1 MRWFYVSILLL
12 SLGFTAC
19 TEKPAAAPV
28 PNYTQAELEQ
38 RLDRKTAEG
47 TLRALVIGMQV
58 DDAELLQ
65 ELAGPL
71 TKEDLR
77 LLESDQ
83 RPTLSEE
90 IQLQQGAA
98 LKIRHLQAG
107 DKFRLAD
114 GSEQTLTPR
123 EINATST
130 VLEIETIPTPLRVY
144 KVDDDHW
151 HVDVTPLLA
160 ERRAAKKL

>member
-1 MRWFYVSILLL
+1 MRWCCASILLL
-12 SLGFTAC
+12 AISFCSC
-19 TEKPAAAPV
+19 TENPPAAPV
-28 PNYTQAELEQ
+28 PKYTPAELEE

-58 DDAELLQ
+58 DDVELLQ

-98 LKIRHLQAG
+98 LKIRHLQPG
-107 DKFRLAD
+107 DKLRRAD
-114 GSEQTLTPR
+114 GSEQLLSPL
-123 EINATST
+123 EINATSM

-144 KVDDDHW
+144 KVDDRW
-151 HVDVTPLLA
+151 HVDVMPLLA
-160 ERRAAKKL
+160 ARRAAKKL